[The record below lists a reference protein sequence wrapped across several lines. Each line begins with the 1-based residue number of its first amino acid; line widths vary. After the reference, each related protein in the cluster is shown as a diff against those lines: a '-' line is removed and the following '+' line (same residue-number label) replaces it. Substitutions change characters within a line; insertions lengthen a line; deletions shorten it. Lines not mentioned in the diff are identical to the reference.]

1 MHVFQPLLTPKPP
14 ILTPNPTANSPNSR
28 TQGPSFFLSLTLAL
42 LLASFL
48 GGGEAEEDDSLV
60 LSAMLVRLRALVMPG
75 TSGVIGR
82 NRASERPDD
91 DDVPVCLGR
100 SGVLVVVLAGPVADD
115 SG

>member
-1 MHVFQPLLTPKPP
+1 
-14 ILTPNPTANSPNSR
+14 
-28 TQGPSFFLSLTLAL
+28 
-42 LLASFL
+42 
-48 GGGEAEEDDSLV
+48 
-60 LSAMLVRLRALVMPG
+60 MPG